1 MSKGISIEVDELQ
14 NSLEK
19 LGNTGTTSQKASEGM
34 KNMSDLLTQPYIKIG
49 NKYKFVNGQK
59 TYSEKEFKDLLKENI
74 EETCEVKDEV
84 KPKARRVKKENHST
98 EHTED

>member
-1 MSKGISIEVDELQ
+1 
-14 NSLEK
+14 
-19 LGNTGTTSQKASEGM
+19 
-34 KNMSDLLTQPYIKIG
+34 MSDLLTQPYIKIG

-59 TYSEKEFKDLLKENI
+59 TYSEEEFKDLLKKNVVSTYI
-74 EETCEVKDEV
+74 EDTCEVKDEV